1 MKALIFDLDDTLVV
15 EQAAA
20 EAAFLQT
27 CQLARLR
34 HGIDPAG
41 LHATLRQTA
50 RRLWHRSPARAYAVA
65 IGISSWE
72 ALWARF
78 EGPDE
83 PLRTLRA
90 WAPVYRRDSWH
101 QALRKHG
108 IDDLDFASEL
118 ADVFGVERRKRHVV
132 YDDVLPALK
141 HVETSYRLGLLTNG
155 ASDLQREK
163 IAGAGIGH
171 YFDEIVISG
180 DIGVG
185 KPNPRIFQTMLS
197 RLAVTAGEAMMIG
210 NSLTSDIE
218 GAHGVGMKTVWINR
232 EGNRQDGAVMPD
244 HELAGLGALR
254 HVLDTGTSHCG
265 R

>member
-15 EQAAA
+15 EEAAA

-27 CQLARLR
+27 CELAQRR
-34 HGIDPAG
+34 HGIDPGG

-50 RRLWHRSPARAYAVA
+50 RRLWHGSPARAYAVA

-78 EGPDE
+78 EGDDE
-83 PLRTLRA
+83 DLRTLRA

-101 QALRKHG
+101 QALRQHG

-118 ADVFGVERRKRHVV
+118 GEIFGVERRKRHVV
-132 YDDVLPALK
+132 YDDVLPALE
-141 HVETSYRLGLLTNG
+141 HVRQSYRLGLLTNG
-155 ASDLQREK
+155 ASGLQREK
-163 IAGAGIGH
+163 IAGAGIGR

-185 KPNPRIFQTMLS
+185 KPDPRIFQTMLS
-197 RLAVTAGEAMMIG
+197 RLAVTAAEAMMIG
-210 NSLTSDIE
+210 NSLRADIE
-218 GAHGVGMKTVWINR
+218 GAYGVGMRTVWINR
-232 EGNRQDGAVMPD
+232 EGSRQDGAVVPD
-244 HELAGLGALR
+244 YELADLGELG
-254 HVLDTGTSHCG
+254 HVLDAGASRRG